1 MRVATVRKRKG
12 NYQIRVSAGYDST
25 GKQIIR
31 SRTWKPDIKLTAKQ
45 TEKELQRQI
54 VEFEKQVQQG
64 YIIDERMTFEKYAD
78 YVLKLKERTGSKHRT
93 LTRYK
98 ELLLRINPAIGY
110 MKLEE
115 IRPAHLNNF
124 YTALSADGLN
134 KRTGGKLSNKT
145 ILEHHRLISTIM
157 TQAEK
162 EMLIPYNPAHKATP
176 PKMEQRE
183 VNYFQPEQVAAIRD
197 ALETEPL
204 KWKVAT
210 HLLLLS
216 GCRRGEIMGLKWAKV
231 DFKGQTIRIDNN
243 LLYAAD
249 IGIYE
254 DTPKTATS
262 VRTIRLPAETMQLLR
277 EWKLEQTA
285 QRIASG
291 DRWTYTD
298 FLFTQENGT
307 PMHPDSLT
315 DWLAKFSER
324 RGLPHINPHAFRH
337 TMASLLYFN
346 GVDSITISKRLGHA
360 KVSTTTDVYSHIIK
374 EADERAADCLGDII
388 LRSAKCSG

>member
-1 MRVATVRKRKG
+1 MATYRERNG
-12 NYQIRVSAGYDST
+12 SYQIRVSAGYDGS

-64 YIIDERMTFEKYAD
+64 YVIDERMTFEKYAD

-388 LRSAKCSG
+388 LHSTKRSG

>member
-1 MRVATVRKRKG
+1 MATYRERNG
-12 NYQIRVSAGYDST
+12 SYQIRVSAGYDST

-64 YIIDERMTFEKYAD
+64 YVIDERMTFEKYAD

-262 VRTIRLPAETMQLLR
+262 VRTIRLPSETMQLLK

-291 DRWTYTD
+291 DRWNYTD

-315 DWLAKFSER
+315 DWLAKFSQR

-388 LRSAKCSG
+388 LHSARRSV

>member
-1 MRVATVRKRKG
+1 MATYRERNG
-12 NYQIRVSAGYDST
+12 SYQIRVSAGYDGS

-45 TEKELQRQI
+45 TEKELQRQL

-64 YIIDERMTFEKYAD
+64 YVIDERMTFEKYAD

-388 LRSAKCSG
+388 LHSTKRSG

>member
-1 MRVATVRKRKG
+1 MATFRKRKG
-12 NYQIRVSAGYDST
+12 GYEIRVSAGYDSS
-25 GKQIIR
+25 GKQIMR
-31 SRTWKPDIKLTAKQ
+31 QFTWRPENLTPKQ
-45 TEKELQRQI
+45 EEKELQRQI
-54 VEFEKQVQQG
+54 VAFEKKVKQG
-64 YIIDERMTFEKYAD
+64 YVIDERMTFEKYAE

-115 IRPAHLNNF
+115 IRPAHLNSF

-183 VNYFQPEQVAAIRD
+183 VNYFQPEQVVAIRD

-243 LLYAAD
+243 LLYSAD

-315 DWLAKFSER
+315 DWLAKFSQR

-388 LRSAKCSG
+388 LHSAKCSG

>member
-1 MRVATVRKRKG
+1 MATYRERNG
-12 NYQIRVSAGYDST
+12 SYQIRVSAGYDGS

-31 SRTWKPDIKLTAKQ
+31 SRTWKPDIKLTVKQ
-45 TEKELQRQI
+45 TEKELQRQL

-64 YIIDERMTFEKYAD
+64 YVIDERMTFEKYAD

-388 LRSAKCSG
+388 LHSTKRSG

>member
-1 MRVATVRKRKG
+1 MATFRKRKG
-12 NYQIRVSAGYDST
+12 GYEIRVSAGYDSS
-25 GKQIIR
+25 GKQIMR
-31 SRTWKPDIKLTAKQ
+31 QFTWRPENLTPKQ
-45 TEKELQRQI
+45 EEKELQRQI
-54 VEFEKQVQQG
+54 VAFEKKVKQG
-64 YIIDERMTFEKYAD
+64 YVIDERMTFEKYAE

-315 DWLAKFSER
+315 DWLAKFSQR

-388 LRSAKCSG
+388 LHSAKCSG

>member
-1 MRVATVRKRKG
+1 MATYRERNG
-12 NYQIRVSAGYDST
+12 SYQIRVSAGYDGS

-277 EWKLEQTA
+277 EWKLEQTT

-388 LRSAKCSG
+388 LHSTKRSG

>member
-1 MRVATVRKRKG
+1 MATFRERNG
-12 NYQIRVSAGYDST
+12 SYQIRVSAGYDGS

-277 EWKLEQTA
+277 EWKLEQTT

-291 DRWTYTD
+291 DRWIYTD

-388 LRSAKCSG
+388 LHSTKRSG

>member
-1 MRVATVRKRKG
+1 MATFRKRKG
-12 NYQIRVSAGYDST
+12 NYEIRVSAGYDST
-25 GKQIIR
+25 GKQIMR
-31 SRTWKPDIKLTAKQ
+31 QFTWRPGNLTPKQ
-45 TEKELQRQI
+45 EEKELQRQI
-54 VEFEKQVQQG
+54 VAFEKKVKQG
-64 YIIDERMTFEKYAD
+64 YVIDERMTFEKYAE

-277 EWKLEQTA
+277 EWKLEQTT

-315 DWLAKFSER
+315 DWLAKFSQR

-388 LRSAKCSG
+388 LHSAKCSG

>member
-1 MRVATVRKRKG
+1 MATYRKRKG
-12 NYQIRVSAGYDST
+12 GYEIRVSAGYDST
-25 GKQIIR
+25 GKQIMR
-31 SRTWKPDIKLTAKQ
+31 QFTWRPENLTPKQ
-45 TEKELQRQI
+45 EEKELQRQI
-54 VEFEKQVQQG
+54 VAFEKKVKQG
-64 YIIDERMTFEKYAD
+64 YVIDERMTFEKYAE

-204 KWKVAT
+204 KWKAAT

-285 QRIASG
+285 QRIVSG

-388 LRSAKCSG
+388 LHSAKCSG

>member
-1 MRVATVRKRKG
+1 MATYRERNG
-12 NYQIRVSAGYDST
+12 SYQIRVSAGYDGS

-64 YIIDERMTFEKYAD
+64 YIIDERMTFEKYAE

-388 LRSAKCSG
+388 LHSTKRSG